1 MAISI
6 LDIKLIDLSS
16 RFNECVQLIR
26 RHNECILVCLYIE
39 PSVLDAFK
47 PQQCWSDQAG
57 LNFHIRLQFHRQ
69 HLPHSMKPP
78 PLNNHFIIPLPPLD
92 ADESLPEPPEP
103 VSIPE
108 NPAVQPS
115 GSLLFHSF
123 GDTQPKAIGTISE
136 SYCVYEIC
144 FSCPVTFCHTSSTSK
159 RIRHF
164 RSLSKW

>member
-1 MAISI
+1 
-6 LDIKLIDLSS
+6 
-16 RFNECVQLIR
+16 V
-26 RHNECILVCLYIE
+26 LVW
-39 PSVLDAFK
+39 PSWTEFSLT
-47 PQQCWSDQAG
+47 
-57 LNFHIRLQFHRQ
+57 HIRLQFHRQ
-69 HLPHSMKPP
+69 QLPHSMKPP
-78 PLNNHFIIPLPPLD
+78 SLNNHFIIPLPPLD

-136 SYCVYEIC
+136 SYCIYEIC
-144 FSCPVTFCHTSSTSK
+144 FSCLVTFCHTSSTSK

-164 RSLSKW
+164 RSLSKWWSSQKRRGSGKMTNKTSLSWLKRIAVQTLWIVKSSEVAVLT